1 MINIKKKELIN
12 NYKQQ
17 EIEMGIIQICNT
29 ITGYSLVD
37 TSVNLYKPF
46 ESIKFK
52 LSIGRYKLK
61 QLQADWDT
69 YGEKSF
75 EFKVVER
82 LKPNEPSTEKEKTDD
97 LKELLKIY
105 IDSQS
110 EILKLYK

>member
-1 MINIKKKELIN
+1 M
-12 NYKQQ
+12 
-17 EIEMGIIQICNT
+17 
-29 ITGYSLVD
+29 
-37 TSVNLYKPF
+37 PF

-52 LSIGRYKLK
+52 LGIGRYKLK

-82 LKPNEPSTEKEKTDD
+82 LKHNETSTEKEKMDD
-97 LKELLKIY
+97 VKELLKIY